1 LVNFFISR
9 SAKRGALYF
18 GVRLTDDSGRLKPKN
33 LLYLTLKLKKEER
46 SNLDAT
52 DGRTSERFVQ
62 TLSFLFKDICALIT
76 PQTGNFSISLD
87 DDRFTVL
94 QQSIRKKAEAS

>member
-1 LVNFFISR
+1 M
-9 SAKRGALYF
+9 
-18 GVRLTDDSGRLKPKN
+18 D
-33 LLYLTLKLKKEER
+33 ER
-46 SNLDAT
+46 A
-52 DGRTSERFVQ
+52 SERFVQ

-94 QQSIRKKAEAS
+94 QQSIRKKSRSQLTQMETLQNIYCGSADFSS